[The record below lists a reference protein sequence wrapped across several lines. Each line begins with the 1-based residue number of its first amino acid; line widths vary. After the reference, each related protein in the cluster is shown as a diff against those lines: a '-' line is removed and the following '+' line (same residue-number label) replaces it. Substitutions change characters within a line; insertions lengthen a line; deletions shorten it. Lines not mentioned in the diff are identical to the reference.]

1 VSALLEVAD
10 LGVALPIGK
19 EQREVVRSVS
29 LQIDAGE
36 ALGLVGESGSG
47 KSMTA
52 RALLRLLPEGASTR
66 GSITFDGRSL
76 PALSDAELSAL
87 RAREIAIIH
96 QDPRAHMNPVR
107 RIGDFLCEAL
117 VYCRGMARREAEQR
131 VIALL
136 AETGIDNARERMS
149 QYPHELSGGL
159 LQRVMIVAA
168 LAIEP
173 RLLIADEPTTALD
186 VTTQAEVMATLD
198 QLRRERGLALLFISH
213 DLDLAAA
220 VCDRTA
226 VMYAGAIMEVQSSST
241 LHERPLHPYAAALAS
256 ARPSVERRIARLP
269 SLRGRPLAAFEVHR
283 GCPFSPRCPNA
294 EDQCRELAPPLRPYG
309 GGEVACVRAEELR
322 GHMRELSDAG
332 ELGAA

>member
-1 VSALLEVAD
+1 VSPLLEVAE
-10 LGVALPIGK
+10 LGVALPMGH

-52 RALLRLLPEGASTR
+52 RALMRLLPDGARMS

-76 PALSDAELSAL
+76 PALSDAELSSL
-87 RAREIAIIH
+87 RAEEIAIIH

-117 VYCRGMARREAEQR
+117 VYCRGVARRDAERR

-168 LAIEP
+168 LAVEP

-226 VMYAGAIMEVQSSST
+226 VMYAGAIMEVQRSAT

-256 ARPSVERRIARLP
+256 ARPSVERRFARLP
-269 SLRGRPLAAFEVHR
+269 SLGGRPLAAFEVHG
-283 GCPFSPRCPNA
+283 GCPFSARCPYV
-294 EDQCRELAPPLRPYG
+294 EDRCRTHTPPLRPYA
-309 GGEVACVRAEELR
+309 GGEVACVRAEELYGR
-322 GHMRELSDAG
+322 MRELS
-332 ELGAA
+332 AA

>member
-1 VSALLEVAD
+1 VSPLLEVAE
-10 LGVALPIGK
+10 LGVALPMGN

-29 LQIDAGE
+29 LRIDAGE

-52 RALLRLLPEGASTR
+52 RALMRLLPDGARMS

-76 PALSDAELSAL
+76 PALSDAELSSL
-87 RAREIAIIH
+87 RAEEIAIIH

-117 VYCRGMARREAEQR
+117 VYCRGVARRDAERR

-168 LAIEP
+168 LAVEP

-226 VMYAGAIMEVQSSST
+226 VMYAGAIMEVQRSAT

-256 ARPSVERRIARLP
+256 ARPSVERRFDRLP
-269 SLRGRPLAAFEVHR
+269 SLGGRPLAAFEVHG
-283 GCPFSPRCPNA
+283 GCPFSARCPYV
-294 EDQCRELAPPLRPYG
+294 EDRCRTHTPPLRPYA
-309 GGEVACVRAEELR
+309 GGEVACVRAEELHGR
-322 GHMRELSDAG
+322 MG
-332 ELGAA
+332 ELNAA

>member
-1 VSALLEVAD
+1 MNGPLLNVTD
-10 LGVALPIGK
+10 LGVALPVGA
-19 EQREVVRSVS
+19 EMREVVRGVS
-29 LQIDAGE
+29 LQIREGE

-52 RALLRLLPEGASTR
+52 RALVRLLPGGAQSS
-66 GSITFDGRSL
+66 GSIEFDGRSV
-76 PALSDAELSAL
+76 PALGDAELADFRS
-87 RAREIAIIH
+87 REVAIIH

-117 VYCRGMARREAEQR
+117 VYCRGVSRAAAERR
-131 VIALL
+131 VISLL
-136 AETGIDNARERMS
+136 GETGIANAAERMG

-226 VMYAGAIMEVQSSST
+226 VMYAGSIMEIQPSRT
-241 LHERPLHPYAAALAS
+241 LHEQPLHPYAAALAIS
-256 ARPSVERRIARLP
+256 RPSIEHRAEHLP
-269 SLRGRPLAAFEVHR
+269 SLGGRPLAAFELTG
-283 GCPFSPRCPNA
+283 GCPFRARCPYA
-294 EDQCRELAPPLRPYG
+294 EQPCAEQTPPLRPYAG
-309 GGEVACVRAEELR
+309 GRVACLRAEELQGR
-322 GHMRELSDAG
+322 LEELTRT
-332 ELGAA
+332 